1 MYRLAAGAISVDGSV
16 VVDFYL
22 ASEIALLEELFRG
35 RLLMSDFV
43 ELELLEADIR
53 LAAAQTAAFSLT
65 EEWNFFADLRRR
77 KPGLGLGELG
87 ALTVARFHNAIL
99 VTNDRQARSAAE
111 EFEIPVP
118 GAACW
123 PQPKLWHHQEGE
135 QPISFQLLTD
145 SATENLRGRRRKWT
159 LVVRRARRPRI
170 RDRGVSSVRRG
181 SRENLGG
188 DDPAGCLDFCIV
200 SGDLP
205 KQSLRCG
212 LNRRESPMVSVM

>member
-1 MYRLAAGAISVDGSV
+1 LYRLAAGAISVDGSV

-99 VTNDRQARSAAE
+99 VTNDRQARSAVE
-111 EFEIPVP
+111 EFEIPVH
-118 GAACW
+118 GG
-123 PQPKLWHHQEGE
+123 LGVLEY
-135 QPISFQLLTD
+135 
-145 SATENLRGRRRKWT
+145 ATEASHRSGAEA
-159 LVVRRARRPRI
+159 VRILEEMI
-170 RDRGVSSVRRG
+170 RQGAWISAELAETFRNKAFDA
-181 SRENLGG
+181 
-188 DDPAGCLDFCIV
+188 D
-200 SGDLP
+200 
-205 KQSLRCG
+205 
-212 LNRRESPMVSVM
+212 